1 MTNLSDLTGT
11 WQIDPAHSTIGFSA
25 KHAMVTTVHG
35 TFGGAEGTINVTSP
49 TSADVNVT
57 IDTTTVDTGQ
67 EMRDNHLR
75 SADFLDVENN
85 PTITFVSTGI
95 SDIDDNE
102 FTLEGDLTIR
112 GTTRPVSLKAE
123 FAGTQVDHRGSKRA
137 GFEATTTISRK
148 DFGLTWNAALEAG
161 GVLVSDKIKINLD
174 VSAIQQA

>member
-148 DFGLTWNAALEAG
+148 DFGLTWNAAIEAG
-161 GVLVSDKIKINLD
+161 GVLVSDKVTLEFEF
-174 VSAIQQA
+174 SAIRQA